1 MTLDILNYKN
11 EVRKLIFI
19 TEIKVKKITLIFVF
33 FASISFS
40 NAAPQQPVSDK
51 EHESNCRDLME
62 IAHTVMQ
69 EKQKGMSLK
78 EMLERNDHAN
88 ESESNQYLY
97 EMIQLII
104 RDAFTQSESADK
116 NRQLSNFS
124 SKYYLG
130 CMEMYKPLY

>member
-104 RDAFTQSESADK
+104 RDAFTQSERADK

>member
-1 MTLDILNYKN
+1 MYFL
-11 EVRKLIFI
+11 
-19 TEIKVKKITLIFVF
+19 
-33 FASISFS
+33 
-40 NAAPQQPVSDK
+40 PQYLFPMLCTTTAVSDK

-104 RDAFTQSESADK
+104 RDAFTQ
-116 NRQLSNFS
+116 
-124 SKYYLG
+124 
-130 CMEMYKPLY
+130 

>member
-124 SKYYLG
+124 SK
-130 CMEMYKPLY
+130 

>member
-104 RDAFTQSESADK
+104 RDAFTQSERADK

-124 SKYYLG
+124 TKYYLG